1 MPLWSALTAAYRQ
14 HIYLAGRQ
22 PLFLL
27 LVAFVLGFA
36 FIRAVR
42 PGCACRQLAATA
54 AVVGA
59 HHLFRFQQLRGG
71 RSTG

>member
-42 PGCACRQLAATA
+42 PGCACRRRRRGRSGPPVPLSTA
-54 AVVGA
+54 ARRPVDR
-59 HHLFRFQQLRGG
+59 L
-71 RSTG
+71 

>member
-42 PGCACRQLAATA
+42 PGCACRLRRRGRSAPPVPLSTA
-54 AVVGA
+54 ARRPVDR
-59 HHLFRFQQLRGG
+59 L
-71 RSTG
+71 